1 MDNSNEI
8 VKNLSNS
15 LRSLIEVEVTK
26 QETDRV
32 RSQTI
37 EQKVKVLEPK
47 DIVVLIKRSY
57 PNYLITI
64 EEARG
69 ILKLDTNF
77 MRRLVSTGLIK
88 SLSRGDGRKI
98 SRYEVD
104 DFIERNQG
112 RNLDELLEE
121 AERGDKV
128 AES

>member
-1 MDNSNEI
+1 MDKSNEI
-8 VKNLSNS
+8 VKRLSNS
-15 LRSLIEVEVTK
+15 LRALIEVEVTK

-32 RSQTI
+32 RSQTL

-88 SLSRGDGRKI
+88 SLARGDGRKI

-112 RNLDELLEE
+112 RNLDKLLEE

>member
-8 VKNLSNS
+8 VKRLSNN
-15 LRSLIEVEVTK
+15 LRALIEVEVSK

-32 RSQTI
+32 RSQTF

-112 RNLDELLEE
+112 RNLDKLLEE

>member
-8 VKNLSNS
+8 VKRLSNS
-15 LRSLIEVEVTK
+15 LRALIEVEVTK

-32 RSQTI
+32 RSQTL

-88 SLSRGDGRKI
+88 SLARGDGRKI

-112 RNLDELLEE
+112 RNLDKLLEE

>member
-1 MDNSNEI
+1 MDNSNKI
-8 VKNLSNS
+8 VERLSDS
-15 LRSLIEVEVTK
+15 LKRLIEIEINK
-26 QETDRV
+26 QETNRAK
-32 RSQTI
+32 SQTV

-47 DIVVLIKRSY
+47 DIIVLIKRGY
-57 PNYLITI
+57 PNHLITI

-88 SLSRGDGRKI
+88 SLARGDGRKI

-112 RNLDELLEE
+112 RNLDELLK
-121 AERGDKV
+121 AVERGDEI